1 MSLST
6 EPKRSSS
13 TLANPC
19 RGVLNATAF
28 IVRAQTEANL
38 KTSQDF
44 ESQDFESQGF
54 ESQDFES
61 QDFESQGF
69 DFGYDVVYVETKF
82 FHHLGTI
89 G

>member
-54 ESQDFES
+54 ESQ
-61 QDFESQGF
+61 GF

>member
-19 RGVLNATAF
+19 RGVVNATAF

-38 KTSQDF
+38 KT
-44 ESQDFESQGF
+44 
-54 ESQDFES
+54 S